1 MNEKILLTGGAGWI
15 GSAVAKGLVEAG
27 YQVVILDNFSTG
39 QREVI
44 PEGCMVVE
52 GDILDVELL
61 TNLFADQ
68 NFDAVMHFAAKK
80 SVPESQDNP
89 TLYYENNVVG
99 SINLLAIMEQF
110 GVTRIV
116 FSSSASVYAPVE
128 DNLLIPE
135 DYPLSPLSVYGA
147 TKMMVEEIIVS
158 YAETERLS
166 QFAILRYF
174 NVAGDAG
181 LNYQEDEAGNLF
193 PIIANKIRNGETL
206 QIFGNDYDTKDGTGV
221 RDYIHLKDLVDG
233 HLKALESGKS
243 GVFNLGTGEGYSV
256 LEVVEAFNRLSET
269 GVEYE
274 FVDRR
279 DGDAPFVV
287 ADPALAA
294 AELDFHAT
302 HSLDEMVADTLRVY
316 EG

>member
-15 GSAVAKGLVEAG
+15 GSAVAKGLVDAG

-39 QREVI
+39 QREAI
-44 PEGCMVVE
+44 PEGCVVVE

-116 FSSSASVYAPVE
+116 FSSSAAVYAPVE
-128 DNLLIPE
+128 GDMLIPE

-233 HLKALESGKS
+233 HLKALSSGQS

-256 LEVVEAFNRLSET
+256 LEVVEAFNRLSAT
-269 GVEYE
+269 PVEYE

-287 ADPALAA
+287 ADPSAAA

-302 HSLDEMVADTLRVY
+302 HGLEEMVADTLRVY